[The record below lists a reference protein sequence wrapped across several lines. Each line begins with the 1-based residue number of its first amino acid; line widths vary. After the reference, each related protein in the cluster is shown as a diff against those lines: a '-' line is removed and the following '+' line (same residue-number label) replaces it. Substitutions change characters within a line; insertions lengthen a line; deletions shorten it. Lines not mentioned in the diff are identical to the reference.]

1 MEQAIYLLL
10 KYKYAILFPLA
21 IFEGPI
27 VTVIAG
33 FLSSTGILNPFLALL
48 IIVPG
53 DITGDSL
60 YYSLGRCGRKG
71 WIYRFSNWLGLTN
84 EKLQSAE
91 AYFSNNPRKA
101 IPLSKV
107 VLGVGVAGLFLAG
120 RSRFPYPKF
129 ITICAITSVVQC
141 SAYLCIGYFFG
152 YAYQQINDTLN
163 YVAIACIAVAVSVIL
178 ILFIRSKMKTK

>member
-1 MEQAIYLLL
+1 MEQALYLLL

-21 IFEGPI
+21 IVEGPI

-53 DITGDSL
+53 DITGDTL
-60 YYSLGRCGRKG
+60 YYSLGRCGKKG

-120 RSRFPYPKF
+120 RSKFPYPKF
-129 ITICAITSVVQC
+129 IAICAVTSVVQC
-141 SAYLCIGYFFG
+141 SAYVCIGFFFG

-163 YVAIACIAVAVSVIL
+163 YVAIACIAIAFSIIVF
-178 ILFIRSKMKTK
+178 LFIRSKLKSK